1 MSDDYTRKRETLSP
15 LEFVAKSG
23 LSLAT
28 VRRYLRD
35 GRIPSSQP
43 GGLRCRVLIPVSALE
58 PYAKALGPAFQASG
72 PDQPKA
78 VRRAVSK
85 RSASGPK
92 PRWRTES

>member
-1 MSDDYTRKRETLSP
+1 MSDVNTRERETLSP

-35 GRIPSSQP
+35 GRIPSFQP

-58 PYAKALGPAFQASG
+58 PYAQAAGSVSRTAR
-72 PDQPKA
+72 PNQPK
-78 VRRAVSK
+78 VVPRAVSK
-85 RSASGPK
+85 RSRSGPK
-92 PRWRTES
+92 PRWRTDT